1 MPRILC
7 DLPLFLSSSC
17 SLKRT
22 LSLQREDFSR
32 RVLSAKRWHRFPD
45 CFDSLRSRSSCKKN
59 PKKKKAPSAI
69 TNVCKFRVG
78 SEISLSHTCTRFDI
92 ISRSISVYLSSAKMI
107 LSLAPICTLYD
118 CVKMIGWCARVARLD
133 LSFSPSLFF
142 FFFRTSLLFFCY
154 VFLNAPVISHRLKKS
169 QQYDTSFAYLIRS
182 NNKTVKEL
190 KRPRFFCSIFCFV
203 FFFLNARRE
212 KQPQGSAK
220 MNLLAFEFTLNSKKK
235 IKNSLPL
242 SFIILNYF
250 SSQSPFLI
258 KFIYSTAHT

>member
-1 MPRILC
+1 
-7 DLPLFLSSSC
+7 
-17 SLKRT
+17 
-22 LSLQREDFSR
+22 
-32 RVLSAKRWHRFPD
+32 
-45 CFDSLRSRSSCKKN
+45 
-59 PKKKKAPSAI
+59 
-69 TNVCKFRVG
+69 
-78 SEISLSHTCTRFDI
+78 
-92 ISRSISVYLSSAKMI
+92 MI

-220 MNLLAFEFTLNSKKK
+220 MNLLAFEFTLNSKN
-235 IKNSLPL
+235 KNK
-242 SFIILNYF
+242 
-250 SSQSPFLI
+250 
-258 KFIYSTAHT
+258 KFIAIVVYYFKLFLESKSFSHQIHLFNRAHVKSSLSLARAPRPPPLLSSNILKHALDSFVHS